1 MDLLSQLGVFALQTL
16 FIVVAIVVVLIVFF
30 SLLSKA
36 RDQKSELEI
45 ENLNEKFEHFA
56 AALKHQLLTK
66 KELKAEQ
73 KKLKQESKK
82 KDKLKKTKIY
92 VLDFN
97 GDVKANPVQS
107 LRDEVS
113 SILLVASPQDEV
125 FLRLESPGG
134 MVHGY
139 GLAASQLVRIREK
152 GIPLVVSVDKVA
164 ASGGYLMVCTAN
176 KILSARFAIIGSI
189 GVVAQVPNFHKL
201 LKKNQIDYNEYT
213 AGEFKRTVSMLAEIT
228 PAGEAKF
235 KDQLEQTHTLFKNF
249 VSKNRPQLQMEKVAT
264 GEYWYGEQALSLGL
278 VDSLQTSDDY
288 LLSKKNSHELIRVAT
303 LHKKKLTEK
312 LSDFMEK
319 SLIRI
324 WSRLWTES
332 EYSKLP

>member
-82 KDKLKKTKIY
+82 KDKLKKTTIY

-164 ASGGYLMVCTAN
+164 ASGGYLMACTAN
-176 KILSARFAIIGSI
+176 KILSAPFAIIGSI